1 MYQASCIPPTH
12 TGTQGSGPT
21 HANICHVMCQNLW
34 SFDVCI
40 HTPMHVT
47 EISVRT
53 FLIPRCQEGTMDFLA
68 IYLQP
73 HDHTIHQLSS
83 CRRSCLPLCWRHIV
97 IKGYYVSH
105 VILFS
110 SLLLTTK
117 RGELAVVFIRTL
129 RGEWWRSR
137 HIVYWHMIVIK
148 MTLQNN
154 STVKRGRNRCVCLR
168 LACLCMSVYG
178 CTDTTRG

>member
-1 MYQASCIPPTH
+1 MSCHVPEFMILWRMHTH
-12 TGTQGSGPT
+12 TYARHWNFSQDIPHPALSRRDYGLFG
-21 HANICHVMCQNLW
+21 NLSAAAW
-34 SFDVCI
+34 S
-40 HTPMHVT
+40 H
-47 EISVRT
+47 
-53 FLIPRCQEGTMDFLA
+53 
-68 IYLQP
+68 
-73 HDHTIHQLSS
+73 IHQLSS
-83 CRRSCLPLCWRHIV
+83 YRRSCLPLCWRHIV